1 MNRFLTLVLAAGLV
15 ASAAVAA
22 PHKVW
27 PRKAEVHWVASWA
40 TSEQVPKP
48 ADVLPPD
55 VLTNATLRQVV
66 HLSIG
71 GTALRLKISN
81 VFGSTPLHLTAVH
94 IATPA
99 GRGAIDPA
107 TDRALTFDG
116 RPDVTIPAGAAY
128 VSDPL
133 PMKVA
138 PFSDLAISIH
148 YDNPPSP
155 ETSHPGSRATSFILA
170 GDHVSDASLPDAKLL
185 DHWFQIASIE
195 VAAAP
200 QAAAVV
206 ALGDSITDG
215 RGSTTNG
222 NDRWTDA
229 LARQLAQNPA
239 TRNLSVLNAGLGG
252 NRILAD
258 DVTGGPGALS
268 RLDRDVFSAVGARYL
283 IVLDGIN
290 DLGVLTR
297 DHAVS
302 DAEHQALVE
311 QMIAAYKQITLQAH
325 VHGIKVFCATIMPD
339 GGNDYYHPDAV
350 NNADRG
356 EINAWLRIQHECDGV
371 IDFDAALR
379 DPAHPDQ
386 LRPVYDSGDHLH
398 ATPAGYR
405 LMGELAARAL
415 IAPASPVHHR
425 RHK

>member
-1 MNRFLTLVLAAGLV
+1 MNRYLTLALAAGLI
-15 ASAAVAA
+15 ASAAAA
-22 PHKVW
+22 ARPHKIE
-27 PRKAEVHWVASWA
+27 PHWVASWA
-40 TSEQVPKP
+40 TSEQIPKP
-48 ADVLPPD
+48 ADVLPAD

-71 GTALRLKISN
+71 GTALRLTISN
-81 VFGSTPLHLTAVH
+81 VFGTTPLHLTAVH

-99 GRGAIDPA
+99 GRGVIDPA
-107 TDRALTFDG
+107 TDHALTFNGHD
-116 RPDVTIPAGAAY
+116 DVIIPPGAAY

-133 PMKVA
+133 AMKVA

-155 ETSHPGSRATSFILA
+155 ETAHPGSRATSFIVP
-170 GDHVSDASLPDAKLL
+170 GDHVSDASLPDAKLF

-215 RGSTTNG
+215 HGSTTNG

-229 LARQLAQNPA
+229 LARQLTQNPA

-258 DVTGGPGALS
+258 DVTGGPSALS

-283 IVLDGIN
+283 IVFEGIN

-297 DHAVS
+297 DQAVP
-302 DAEHQALVE
+302 DTAHQALVE
-311 QMIAAYKQITLQAH
+311 QMIAAYKQIALQAH
-325 VHGIKVFCATIMPD
+325 SHGIKVFCATIMPD
-339 GGNDYYHPDAV
+339 GGNDYYHPDAT

-356 EINAWLRIQHECDGV
+356 EVNAWLRVQHECDGV

-379 DPAHPDQ
+379 DPAHPEQ
-386 LRPVYDSGDHLH
+386 LAPAYDTGDHLH
-398 ATPAGYR
+398 SSPAGYR
-405 LMGELAARAL
+405 LMGELAARA
-415 IAPASPVHHR
+415 IAAPARPVKHR